1 MSKNYNKVKCNKMRY
16 ACNKNKKKMYL
27 MGSSVYSVWP
37 RKGSV
42 NLKIG
47 QQKSPK
53 LKFQENKE
61 LKKKKNRIEYPG
73 TVNLNQMV

>member
-1 MSKNYNKVKCNKMRY
+1 MHVTKI
-16 ACNKNKKKMYL
+16 KKKMYL

-61 LKKKKNRIEYPG
+61 LKKKKQNRISRNSESKSNGVTYA
-73 TVNLNQMV
+73 